1 MKHFY
6 SLIFLPFLA
15 VLLLAGCVT
24 TSSVP
29 AASTNAMNAE
39 SPAVKSKVPDSSEWE
54 HLGKTRSGEV
64 YYRKTNIVDSSTL
77 MLVTTYKIVADDFRK
92 ETIEKIMKTD
102 LELSQKYQ
110 NYEYNIRKDEIDCK
124 NRLFRMIES
133 IDYDN
138 HGQVLIIRT
147 AENKDWHKVPILTG
161 VDKLC
166 QKLCVAE
173 KKPAD
178 QKKPSSKKKP
188 SKKKPSKKKK

>member
-15 VLLLAGCVT
+15 VFLLAGCVT

-29 AASTNAMNAE
+29 AASTNATSVE
-39 SPAVKSKVPDSSEWE
+39 SPAVKAKIPDSSEWE
-54 HLGKTRSGEV
+54 LLGKTRTGEV
-64 YYRKTNIVDSSTL
+64 YYKKAKIVDSSNL
-77 MLVTTYKIVADDFRK
+77 MLVTTYKIVADDHRK
-92 ETIEKIMKTD
+92 EMIEKMMKND
-102 LELSQKYQ
+102 VNLAKKYQ
-110 NYEYNIRKDEIDCK
+110 NYEYNIRQDEIDCK
-124 NRLFRMIES
+124 NRMFRMIES

-138 HGQVLIIRT
+138 QGQVLIIRT

-188 SKKKPSKKKK
+188 SKKKK